1 MSRTN
6 AGVLL
11 FRRKPHLQL
20 LLAHPGSPLWQNKDE
35 GGWIIP
41 TGRVEAGASPLDSA
55 RQEVAEVFGFIPEG
69 PYLEL
74 GSVTEES
81 GANIQVWALEYDLP
95 DDFIF
100 EPYWFEM
107 EWPPDTGTFESF
119 PEMDRI
125 EYFNPL
131 EARKK
136 ILPPQRAFIRRLIDV
151 CSRTER

>member
-6 AGVLL
+6 AGILL

-20 LLAHPGSPLWQNKDE
+20 LLARPGSPLWQDKDE
-35 GGWIIP
+35 GGWVIP
-41 TGRVEAGASPLDSA
+41 TEGVKAGAKPLDVA
-55 RQEVAEVFGFIPEG
+55 RQQFEEVFGFIPG
-69 PYLEL
+69 GDYLEL
-74 GSVTEES
+74 GSVTEEQEES
-81 GANIQVWALEYDLP
+81 IQIWAIEYELP

-107 EWPPDTGTFESF
+107 EWPPDSGRFESF

-125 EYFNPL
+125 EYFNPF

-136 ILPPQRAFIRRLIDV
+136 ILPAQRAFVSRLIDV